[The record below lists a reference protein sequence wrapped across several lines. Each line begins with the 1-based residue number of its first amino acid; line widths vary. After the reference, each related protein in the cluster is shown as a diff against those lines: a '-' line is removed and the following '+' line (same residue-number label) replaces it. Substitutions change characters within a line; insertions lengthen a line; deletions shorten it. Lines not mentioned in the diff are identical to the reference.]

1 MTDDRKESLE
11 KLEDELLSDDLL
23 SDMPAS
29 LFNNETWIWD
39 EENTAAEDSF
49 SAEDIAEE
57 IPMEEPVQVYRK
69 KNEGNTMRRTNRKM
83 SAQQKEDKWLII
95 LMAIASFLCL
105 GIIGVMIYWLEVFLK

>member
-29 LFNNETWIWD
+29 LFNNDTWIWD
-39 EENTAAEDSF
+39 EEKASTEDSF
-49 SAEDIAEE
+49 SFDDNAEE
-57 IPMEEPVQVYRK
+57 IPAEEPVQVYSEEI
-69 KNEGNTMRRTNRKM
+69 EGNTMRRKNRKM
-83 SAQQKEDKWLII
+83 SAQQQEDKWLII